1 MNDGLSKNWSY
12 PHLIFLIFQELTSG
26 WLLLYNHK
34 ELIIKLA
41 LNKKMF
47 VSNTTIRTPENLS
60 YSDIVKRSI
69 NRVFIR
75 KSFHFWNQ
83 ILITTEIFSI
93 PFFYFRK
100 LICLSTIDAFD
111 EKENFRGLQK
121 HIQNPVKHLRC
132 NILQK

>member
-12 PHLIFLIFQELTSG
+12 PHMIFLIFQELKSG

-47 VSNTTIRTPENLS
+47 VSNCTISTPKN
-60 YSDIVKRSI
+60 
-69 NRVFIR
+69 FILFWHCQR
-75 KSFHFWNQ
+75 KYKQSFYTKSFHFWNQ

-111 EKENFRGLQK
+111 EKENFKGLQK
-121 HIQNPVKHLRC
+121 RIQNPVKHLRC
-132 NILQK
+132 SILQK

>member
-1 MNDGLSKNWSY
+1 MNDGLSKNCSHPY
-12 PHLIFLIFQELTSG
+12 MIFLIFQELTSG